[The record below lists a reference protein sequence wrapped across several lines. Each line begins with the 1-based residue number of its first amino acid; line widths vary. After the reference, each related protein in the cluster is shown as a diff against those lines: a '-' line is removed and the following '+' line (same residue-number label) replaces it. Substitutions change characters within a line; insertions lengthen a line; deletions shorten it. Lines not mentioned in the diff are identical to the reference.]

1 VPFMVWSP
9 RRTRAGVAAIAIS
22 SALLVAAC
30 GSSGSTGASSS
41 SAATQIVI
49 GAALPLTGS
58 AASYGAIMKDGMQL
72 AVNEINAS
80 GGIHGA
86 KLKVDYVDSQ
96 GNPGLSVGLTRQLLA
111 SNVVAITTCFPAVA
125 LAQEPL
131 TAKAKTALLGP
142 CLNENAQLNLPGF
155 YNLTPT
161 TDQERSAMLQYM
173 YAKNGIRNVAIL
185 SETATS
191 PASNQ
196 LMINEWKSL
205 TGTAPALQ
213 TIATGST
220 DATPQLTKLLQ
231 GKPDAI
237 YVLVNGTLGDTVAK
251 NLAALN
257 VKLPIYGNIAA
268 SGYLPAIEATK
279 LMWTW
284 TNGVSA
290 YTPQFLAAYG
300 KAYPGSPP
308 ALWDGSF
315 YSAVYIIK
323 QGLEYAASKGY
334 SMDAAGLY
342 QALLQKKA
350 YTGCCGALDFTAAN
364 GVTGQFQVLR
374 STGGG
379 APTVIA
385 TVPAPTP

>member
-1 VPFMVWSP
+1 
-9 RRTRAGVAAIAIS
+9 
-22 SALLVAAC
+22 
-30 GSSGSTGASSS
+30 
-41 SAATQIVI
+41 
-49 GAALPLTGS
+49 
-58 AASYGAIMKDGMQL
+58 
-72 AVNEINAS
+72 
-80 GGIHGA
+80 
-86 KLKVDYVDSQ
+86 
-96 GNPGLSVGLTRQLLA
+96 
-111 SNVVAITTCFPAVA
+111 
-125 LAQEPL
+125 
-131 TAKAKTALLGP
+131 
-142 CLNENAQLNLPGF
+142 
-155 YNLTPT
+155 
-161 TDQERSAMLQYM
+161 MLQYM
-173 YAKNGIRNVAIL
+173 YAKDGIKNVAIL

-220 DATPQLTKLLQ
+220 DATPELTKLLQ

-279 LMWTW
+279 LNWTW

-290 YTPQFLAAYG
+290 YTPQFLAAYDQ
-300 KAYPGSPP
+300 AHPGTPP

-323 QGLEYAASKGY
+323 H
-334 SMDAAGLY
+334 
-342 QALLQKKA
+342 ALA
-350 YTGCCGALDFTAAN
+350 YPP
-364 GVTGQFQVLR
+364 
-374 STGGG
+374 STG
-379 APTVIA
+379 A
-385 TVPAPTP
+385 

>member
-1 VPFMVWSP
+1 MPYMVWSP
-9 RRTRAGVAAIAIS
+9 RRTRAGVAAVAVS
-22 SALLVAAC
+22 AALLTAAC
-30 GSSGSTGASSS
+30 GSSGSSGASAS
-41 SAATQIVI
+41 SAPAQVVI

-72 AVNEINAS
+72 AVNEINAA
-80 GGIHGA
+80 GGIRGA

-125 LAQEPL
+125 LAQQPL
-131 TAKAKTALLGP
+131 TAKAKTVLLGP

-161 TDQERSAMLQYM
+161 TDQEREAMLQYI
-173 YAKNGIRNVAIL
+173 YAKDGIRNVAIL

-196 LMINEWKSL
+196 LMISKWKSL
-205 TGTAPALQ
+205 TGQAPALQ

-231 GKPDAI
+231 SRPDAL

-268 SGYLPAIEATK
+268 SGYLPAIQATK
-279 LMWTW
+279 LAWTW

-290 YTPQFLAAYG
+290 YSQEFLAAYG
-300 KAYPGSPP
+300 KAHPGTPP

-315 YSAVYIIK
+315 YSAVYIIQ
-323 QGLEYAASKGY
+323 QGLEYAAGKGLP
-334 SMDAAGLY
+334 MDAAGLY
-342 QALLQKKA
+342 QALLQKKS
-350 YTGCCGALDFTAAN
+350 YTGCCGPVDFTAAN

-374 STGGG
+374 SAGGS
-379 APTVIA
+379 APKVIA
-385 TVPAPTP
+385 TVPAPAS

>member
-1 VPFMVWSP
+1 MTKKII
-9 RRTRAGVAAIAIS
+9 RRFAPVLSLCALAVLALPARAAEPYEIQV
-22 SALLVAAC
+22 L
-30 GSSGSTGASSS
+30 
-41 SAATQIVI
+41 
-49 GAALPLTGS
+49 LPLTGG
-58 AASYGAIMKDGMQL
+58 AAFLGQGEQTTLGIVEK
-72 AVNEINAS
+72 VVNAS

-161 TDQERSAMLQYM
+161 TDQERQAMLQYM

-205 TGTAPALQ
+205 TGQAPALQ

-231 GKPDAI
+231 SKPDAL

-251 NLAALN
+251 DLAALN
-257 VKLPIYGNIAA
+257 VKLPIYDNIAA
-268 SGYLPAIEATK
+268 SGYLSAIEATK
-279 LMWTW
+279 LTWTW

-290 YTPQFLAAYG
+290 YTPQFLAAYD

-334 SMDAAGLY
+334 PVDAEGLY

-350 YTGCCGALDFTAAN
+350 YTGCCGPVDFTATN

-374 STGGG
+374 STGGA

>member
-1 VPFMVWSP
+1 
-9 RRTRAGVAAIAIS
+9 
-22 SALLVAAC
+22 LLAAAC
-30 GSSGSTGASSS
+30 GSSGSSGAST
-41 SAATQIVI
+41 AAAPAQIVI

-72 AVNEINAS
+72 AVDQINAA

-131 TAKAKTALLGP
+131 TAKAKTVLLGP

-161 TDQERSAMLQYM
+161 TDQEREAMLQYM
-173 YAKNGIRNVAIL
+173 SAKDGIRNVAIL

-196 LMINEWKSL
+196 LMISQWKSL
-205 TGTAPALQ
+205 TGHAPALQ

-231 GKPDAI
+231 SKPDAI

-251 NLAALN
+251 DLAALN
-257 VKLPIYGNIAA
+257 VKLPIYDNVAA
-268 SGYLPAIEATK
+268 TGYLPAIQATK
-279 LMWTW
+279 LTW
-284 TNGVSA
+284 TFTNAASS
-290 YTPQFLAAYG
+290 YTPQFLAAFG
-300 KAYPGSPP
+300 KAHPGTQP

-323 QGLEYAASKGY
+323 QGLEYAASKGQ
-334 SMDAAGLY
+334 SMDATGLY
-342 QALLQKKA
+342 AALLQKKI
-350 YTGCCGALDFTAAN
+350 YTGCCGQLDFTAAN
-364 GVTGQFQVLR
+364 GVQGQFQVFR
-374 STGGG
+374 SAGGS
-379 APTVIA
+379 APKVIA
-385 TVPAPTP
+385 TVPAPAP